1 MSRKLNPVVPK
12 KQNKTPVQELKPV
25 QYERLGRLIE
35 SVFIHGY
42 ANRKRLL
49 WMTFAKGIVN
59 GVGSVIGA
67 TIVIGLLLWT
77 LSLLGTVPFIG
88 PIAESLQETIN
99 TNGSAE

>member
-1 MSRKLNPVVPK
+1 MPK
-12 KQNKTPVQELKPV
+12 KQSKTPAQELKPV
-25 QYERLGRLIE
+25 QYERLGRLME
-35 SVFIHGY
+35 TVLVHGY

-49 WMTFAKGIVN
+49 WVTFIKGIVN

-88 PIAESLQETIN
+88 PLAESIEQTIDS
-99 TNGSAE
+99 GDPAE